1 MGGVVE
7 SWPWF
12 HIMDEAMQG
21 RLYNSNLVL
30 SPETA
35 GNAGHRG
42 NCQPNQNQENTDILE
57 FLIKTEMEDTVA
69 AETAAD
75 DGGVHT
81 EAPPPEGIPM
91 GWRRMTECSYKSR
104 QTHLADIIR
113 YNHTSRRIEC
123 LMAPPHPP
131 PLVDSERTRNREDD
145 QTSSSQR
152 GALHWQETFSQAGL
166 EVSRTHLN
174 QV

>member
-35 GNAGHRG
+35 GNAGHRD

-113 YNHTSRRIEC
+113 
-123 LMAPPHPP
+123 L
-131 PLVDSERTRNREDD
+131 
-145 QTSSSQR
+145 
-152 GALHWQETFSQAGL
+152 
-166 EVSRTHLN
+166 
-174 QV
+174 

>member
-30 SPETA
+30 SLETA
-35 GNAGHRG
+35 ASTGHRG
-42 NCQPNQNQENTDILE
+42 NSQSSQTQENTDILE

-69 AETAAD
+69 AETVED
-75 DGGVHT
+75 DGMGHT
-81 EAPPPEGIPM
+81 EAPPTEGVPM

-104 QTHLADIIR
+104 QLLFT
-113 YNHTSRRIEC
+113 
-123 LMAPPHPP
+123 
-131 PLVDSERTRNREDD
+131 V
-145 QTSSSQR
+145 
-152 GALHWQETFSQAGL
+152 
-166 EVSRTHLN
+166 V
-174 QV
+174 